1 MHGLHRQAAE
11 NEIRSCS
18 AAALT
23 ALNSSV
29 KIMDDNGIAIPCRV
43 HVYCT
48 SPFSEHS
55 CRALLEMAH
64 NLT

>member
-29 KIMDDNGIAIPCRV
+29 KIMDDNG
-43 HVYCT
+43 YCDSMSST
-48 SPFSEHS
+48 HLLHFSF
-55 CRALLEMAH
+55 L
-64 NLT
+64 

>member
-11 NEIRSCS
+11 NEIGSCF
-18 AAALT
+18 AA

-43 HVYCT
+43 HIYCT

-55 CRALLEMAH
+55 CRALLEMVH